1 MKRILLVKTS
11 SLGDVIHNLPV
22 IHDILIH
29 YPDAQFDWV
38 VEESFADIPRLHPK
52 VNRVITVA
60 VRRWRKQL
68 FSKKTWHEILKCKRL
83 LSSEPYDLV
92 IDTQGLVKSAII
104 ASSAHGIKH
113 GYDTH
118 SIREPLASRFYDQT
132 YDIPYHQHAVH
143 RVRTL
148 AALSLDYQVPTDAP
162 NYGIQGEILL
172 EESLQSQ
179 LNNPYMMALHATSK
193 EAKLW
198 PEDQWVKLGQ
208 ALNHKGYQLVFP
220 WATPNEE
227 ARAIRIA
234 TQLHNAF
241 VLPKLSIGQ
250 IASIIAKA
258 KITIGVDT
266 GLSHLS
272 AALSIPT
279 VAVYTETRPELTG
292 VMAAKDAKVVN
303 LGGQHQIPSYSA
315 VLEAIALITNTL

>member
-11 SLGDVIHNLPV
+11 SLGDVIHNLPIV
-22 IHDILIH
+22 NDILAHAPNAKI
-29 YPDAQFDWV
+29 DWV
-38 VEESFADIPRLHPK
+38 VEEAFADIPRMHPH
-52 VNRVITVA
+52 VQEVFTVA
-60 VRRWRKQL
+60 VRRWRRQL
-68 FSKKTWHEILKCKRL
+68 LRHQTWQEINQCKRL
-83 LSSEPYDLV
+83 LSSKRYDLV
-92 IDTQGLVKSAII
+92 IDTQGLVKSAIM
-104 ASSAHGIKH
+104 ACGAHGEKH
-113 GYDTH
+113 GYDKH

-132 YDIPYHQHAVH
+132 YDIPYRQHAIH

-148 AALSLDYQVPTDAP
+148 AALSLNYPVPTDAP
-162 NYGIQGEILL
+162 NYGIQGKLL
-172 EESLQSQ
+172 LDESLQSQ
-179 LNNPYMMALHATSK
+179 LNKPYVMALHATSK

-198 PEDQWVKLGQ
+198 PENEWVKLGQ
-208 ALNHKGYQLVFP
+208 ALNHQGYQLVLP
-220 WATPNEE
+220 WATPHEE
-227 ARAIRIA
+227 TRAIRIA

-241 VLPKLSIGQ
+241 VLPKLSIAK

-258 KITIGVDT
+258 KVTIGVDT

-315 VLEAIALITNTL
+315 VLEAITLITNPL